1 MTCETAVY
9 SLLSGAGAITAIV
22 STRIYPTVLPVG
34 VPTPA
39 IVYELIS
46 SWRDGALDAYAT
58 THLTRARV
66 QINLLSADHAVLL
79 TMRAAV
85 FAAMQFQ
92 RGSIGGVTV
101 HSVLPAG
108 EGPDQYDPE
117 MRLFLRPCDFI
128 LAYES

>member
-9 SLLSGAGAITAIV
+9 SLLNVAGVTAIV
-22 STRIYPTVLPVG
+22 GTRIYPIVLPVS

-46 SWRDGALDAYAT
+46 SWRGGALDAYAA
-58 THLTRARV
+58 THLTHARV
-66 QINLLSADHAVLL
+66 QVNLLSADHAVLL

-85 FAAMQFQ
+85 FAAMQFR
-92 RGSIGGVTV
+92 RGALGGVTV
-101 HSVLPAG
+101 HSVIPSG

-117 MRLFLRPCDFI
+117 MRLFLRPVDFT
-128 LAYES
+128 LTYES